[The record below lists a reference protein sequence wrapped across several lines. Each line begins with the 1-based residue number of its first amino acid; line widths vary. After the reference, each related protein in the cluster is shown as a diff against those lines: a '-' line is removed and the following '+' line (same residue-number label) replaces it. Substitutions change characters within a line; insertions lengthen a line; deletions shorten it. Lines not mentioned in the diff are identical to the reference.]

1 MKIFHAFIALLFI
14 AATTHAQ
21 SKNGNVDFNQI
32 VNKIGMTFSTPKGS
46 VKAAVVKN
54 KQIAYQYAVKYPDH
68 NLEIRY
74 LVMPSAGKATK
85 APVASPG
92 NKSASQ
98 INDPFDM
105 FCMDLAT
112 KAGGG
117 IKDPQIQVAGFDP
130 AQGKK
135 EFGAD
140 KITFWMIPVKNN
152 SFGTEYKFC
161 NMVAMHKENGAN
173 AFVFYLAN
181 SLQDITKAFGEIG
194 PRNVY
199 YNLKYKP

>member
-14 AATTHAQ
+14 AASTHAQ
-21 SKNGNVDFNQI
+21 SKQHVDFNQLA
-32 VNKIGMTFSTPKGS
+32 NKAGMTFKDPKGS

-54 KQIAYQYAVKYPDH
+54 KAITYQYAVKYPDH
-68 NLEIRY
+68 NIEIRY
-74 LVMPSAGKATK
+74 LILPHVGKPMPVKK
-85 APVASPG
+85 D
-92 NKSASQ
+92 NKPTLY
-98 INDPFDM
+98 DPFDAM
-105 FCMDLAT
+105 SMDLAT

-117 IKDPQIQVAGFDP
+117 IKDPQIQAAGFDP
-130 AQGKK
+130 AQAKK

-152 SFGTEYKFC
+152 SFGTAYKFC

-194 PRNVY
+194 PHNIY

>member
-21 SKNGNVDFNQI
+21 PKNGNVDFNQI
-32 VNKIGMTFSTPKGS
+32 VNKAGMTFSTPKGS

-54 KQIAYQYAVKYPDH
+54 KEIAYQYAVKYPDH
-68 NLEIRY
+68 HLEIRY
-74 LVMPSAGKATK
+74 LVLPYLGKPMPIQT
-85 APVASPG
+85 G
-92 NKSASQ
+92 NKPPSLY
-98 INDPFDM
+98 DPFDAM
-105 FCMDLAT
+105 SMDLAT

-181 SLQDITKAFGEIG
+181 SLQDVTKAFGEIG